1 MKRCAILL
9 MLLILIPVTLQAQ
22 APGGQ
27 ESPSPQKP
35 APTVEVTV
43 EEAVICTDVVERTP
57 VEPGYVFD
65 ASVGRLYCFTRVAGA
80 SGETTVKH
88 IWYRGKE
95 KLHEQALPVKSSSWR
110 TWSSKKIRP
119 DWKGNWMVEVA
130 AHDGTVLKTL
140 LFELR

>member
-9 MLLILIPVTLQAQ
+9 SLSLIPATLQAQ
-22 APGGQ
+22 APGGH
-27 ESPSPQKP
+27 EEPSTQKP
-35 APTVEVTV
+35 ASTVNVSV

-65 ASVGRLYCFTRVAGA
+65 TSVGRLYCFTKITGAG
-80 SGETTVKH
+80 GETTVKH
-88 IWYRGKE
+88 IWYRGE
-95 KLHEQALPVKSSSWR
+95 KMLHEQVLPVKSTSWR

-119 DWKGNWMVEVA
+119 EWKGNWMVEVA